1 MNLRTTHPLT
11 IKCSCARASD
21 SIEDRAFWSEVGGVF
36 TGASVQVERLLLS
49 AVVKQR
55 EPLV

>member
-1 MNLRTTHPLT
+1 
-11 IKCSCARASD
+11 
-21 SIEDRAFWSEVGGVF
+21 VF

-55 EPLV
+55 ETLV